1 MIIMVFLD
9 PSTDPSL
16 SQGIVLETLKSQK
29 NTETHKNKDPYEKKH
44 LCRDSKDENLT
55 YGDDCLA
62 CEGQPP
68 LGGPR

>member
-1 MIIMVFLD
+1 MVFLD

-68 LGGPR
+68 LGGTR

>member
-1 MIIMVFLD
+1 MVFLD

>member
-1 MIIMVFLD
+1 MNH
-9 PSTDPSL
+9 
-16 SQGIVLETLKSQK
+16 SQMTTKLANLWYYVEIVLETLKSQK

>member
-1 MIIMVFLD
+1 MVFLD

-29 NTETHKNKDPYEKKH
+29 NTETHKKKDPYEKKH

>member
-1 MIIMVFLD
+1 MVLLD

>member
-1 MIIMVFLD
+1 MVLLD

-16 SQGIVLETLKSQK
+16 SQGRVLETLTPPKKHRNTQK
-29 NTETHKNKDPYEKKH
+29 QRPIRKKH
-44 LCRDSKDENLT
+44 LCRDAKNENLT

-68 LGGPR
+68 LGGAR